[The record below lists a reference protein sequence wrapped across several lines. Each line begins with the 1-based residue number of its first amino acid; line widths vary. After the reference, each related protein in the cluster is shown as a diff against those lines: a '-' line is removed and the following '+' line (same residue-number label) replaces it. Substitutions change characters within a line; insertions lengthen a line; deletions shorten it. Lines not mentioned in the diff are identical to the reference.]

1 MSFLCLL
8 LKIQLGEVGEAPY
21 CCFLFRVSHPRILY
35 LLVPP
40 QICNGSP
47 RVYVISESIAEIIC
61 HLTIIA
67 SRHIFDRKKHLKIL
81 VIQGEEKLIEGVPGD
96 SKAQGP
102 PFNFREF
109 LTLFQVTSAHFSLID
124 RTRKK
129 NSWLRLS
136 LHTFEP
142 LDSVISE
149 FTTIIFQLQQAI
161 GLGAGGPSNRGY
173 FQKPSQPVSP
183 LGRYDALQWSFLQCA
198 VASTR
203 RITRCIKKCKH

>member
-1 MSFLCLL
+1 MLFAITVKVKICCPVRLLEYWMICTNTKMSFLCLL

-96 SKAQGP
+96 SKA
-102 PFNFREF
+102 
-109 LTLFQVTSAHFSLID
+109 
-124 RTRKK
+124 
-129 NSWLRLS
+129 
-136 LHTFEP
+136 
-142 LDSVISE
+142 
-149 FTTIIFQLQQAI
+149 
-161 GLGAGGPSNRGY
+161 
-173 FQKPSQPVSP
+173 
-183 LGRYDALQWSFLQCA
+183 
-198 VASTR
+198 
-203 RITRCIKKCKH
+203 